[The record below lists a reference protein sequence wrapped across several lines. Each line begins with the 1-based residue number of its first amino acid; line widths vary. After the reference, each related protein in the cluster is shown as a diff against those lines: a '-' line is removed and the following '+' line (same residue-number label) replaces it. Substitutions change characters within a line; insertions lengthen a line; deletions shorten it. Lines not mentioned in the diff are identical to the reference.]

1 MSRRKEPVIPAELLD
16 RLLAGTDAAAAL
28 DQGGLLDSLKKALAE
43 RALGAEMDYHL
54 GSDDQAGNSRNGYGR
69 KTVITDTGK
78 IDIDVPRDRS
88 GGPVI
93 NFVCGPALSPVYG
106 LPRVGSTLPSFLIC
120 TVAVSL
126 AGRSVTECRSIWQ
139 SGRSI
144 WRQTFGNPPKA
155 ASSILIAA
163 ANTVPM
169 NIRRS
174 CRPKACDHR

>member
-16 RLLAGTDAAAAL
+16 QLLAGTDAAAAL

-88 GGPVI
+88 GSFDPQLIALRVFPCPRHGAMLVI
-93 NFVCGPALSPVYG
+93 N
-106 LPRVGSTLPSFLIC
+106 
-120 TVAVSL
+120 
-126 AGRSVTECRSIWQ
+126 
-139 SGRSI
+139 
-144 WRQTFGNPPKA
+144 A
-155 ASSILIAA
+155 AFRASMTRLYRCMRAA
-163 ANTVPM
+163 
-169 NIRRS
+169 
-174 CRPKACDHR
+174 